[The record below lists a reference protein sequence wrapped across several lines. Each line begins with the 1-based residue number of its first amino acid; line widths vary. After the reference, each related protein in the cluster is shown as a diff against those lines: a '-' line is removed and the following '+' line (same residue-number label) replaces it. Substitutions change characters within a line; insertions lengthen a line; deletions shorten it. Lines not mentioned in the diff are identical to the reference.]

1 MSQKAKGAEFISNTP
16 FPAVITRARLVSK
29 SEEVEQEHE
38 QLPPDYNTIQ

>member
-1 MSQKAKGAEFISNTP
+1 MLQEAKGAEFVSNIP
-16 FPAVITRARLVSK
+16 FPVVITRARLVSK